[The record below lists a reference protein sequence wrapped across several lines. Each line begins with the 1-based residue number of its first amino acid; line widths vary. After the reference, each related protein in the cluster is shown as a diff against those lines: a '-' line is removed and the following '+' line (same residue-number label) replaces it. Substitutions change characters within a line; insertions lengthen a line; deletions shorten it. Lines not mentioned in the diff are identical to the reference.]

1 MKRFFSRLNY
11 SFGNEDW
18 KTEQRALQT
27 GPNHHILCITA
38 SGDRPLHLLLD
49 DCKKITSVDASD
61 AQNHLLHL
69 KSAAIKSLCYE
80 EYIRFLGAIPCEKR
94 KQSFKRVLQALNQS
108 SVKFWTKYHKKIHK
122 GVIYQGDIERLTKLI
137 ASVTSFVRGPKVRR
151 LFTMNDLEEQRSFVD
166 KEWDT
171 YLMRKAFDLAL
182 SKPLTKILAV
192 DPGLYSNVDP
202 SIKIGT
208 YVYTRMLSSLYQG
221 LAKKNMLISLIFRGY
236 VGQEA
241 FPPYLEHQG
250 FEIIKERL
258 DRLCIKTQN
267 ILAFL
272 EEAAPNSFDRFSL
285 SDIASYMDVNAFQE
299 MIKNIYK
306 SAKHGARFCIR
317 QFSSNH
323 QIPSGFENCFQRE
336 FELEKLLEKEDNCFV
351 YRFMVGT
358 IQKPLVS

>member
-18 KTEQRALQT
+18 KTEQRALQA
-27 GPNHHILCITA
+27 GPSDRILCITA

-49 DCKKITSVDASD
+49 DCKQITSVDASD

-69 KSAAIKSLCYE
+69 KSAAIKSLDYK

-94 KQSFKRVLQALNQS
+94 EESFKRVIGALNQS
-108 SVKFWTKYHKKIHK
+108 SVKFWTKHHKKIRK
-122 GVIYQGDIERLTKLI
+122 GVLYQGDVERLTKLI
-137 ASVTSFVRGPKVRR
+137 AGVTSFVRGSKVRR
-151 LFTMNDLEEQRSFVD
+151 LFTINDLEEQRSFVGR
-166 KEWDT
+166 EWDT
-171 YLMRKAFDLAL
+171 YLMRKVFDLAL
-182 SKPLTKILAV
+182 SKPLMRILAM

-202 SIKIGT
+202 SIKMGAYI
-208 YVYTRMLSSLYQG
+208 YTRMLNSLYQG
-221 LAKKNMLISLIFRGY
+221 LAKENMLISLIFRGY

-241 FPPYLEHQG
+241 FPPYLEPQS
-250 FEIIKERL
+250 FAVIRKRL

-267 ILAFL
+267 ILTFL
-272 EEAAPNSFDRFSL
+272 EEAEPNSFDRFSL
-285 SDIASYMDVNAFQE
+285 SDIASYMDAKAFQE

-323 QIPSGFENCFQRE
+323 QIPNEFENCFQRE
-336 FELEKLLEKEDNCFV
+336 FALEKLLEKEDNCFV
-351 YRFMVGT
+351 YRFMIGT
-358 IQKPLVS
+358 IQKAYE